1 MVSNFALPSVFG
13 STYENWELTI
23 IDDSCA
29 QDAEQVVDEFTEKYK
44 HDKSKIKI
52 LPTKDSMQEKE
63 KRGGSTFGAFANE
76 ALETLSKADI
86 CLMLCDD
93 DAIHEKYLQHLNEY
107 YCKNPEVI
115 YSYCKVSIYDPLCHK
130 DFFEIQKIPSL
141 KEPSQHPL
149 NHSGVLKTVS
159 CQVDASQVS
168 WRRSKFLEDEVRF
181 ASPLT
186 LNVDA
191 ALYGQMADKWGGC
204 EGNEIL
210 GQYKAVFSYQLGA
223 LEKIYNTLETE
234 ND

>member
-1 MVSNFALPSVFG
+1 MSPVGLMSIDFTNKLQELPQVG
-13 STYENWELTI
+13 K
-23 IDDSCA
+23 
-29 QDAEQVVDEFTEKYK
+29 DA
-44 HDKSKIKI
+44 
-52 LPTKDSMQEKE
+52 
-63 KRGGSTFGAFANE
+63 
-76 ALETLSKADI
+76 
-86 CLMLCDD
+86 
-93 DAIHEKYLQHLNEY
+93 AIHIVEFPGNSCTEASKT
-107 YCKNPEVI
+107 VI

-210 GQYKAVFSYQLGA
+210 GQYKAVFSDQLGA
-223 LEKIYNTLETE
+223 REKIYNTLETE